1 MGKQTVS
8 NEKANESTAE
18 FKIVV
23 EENDS
28 FDPITDSTYMTST
41 AFGEKVSALFKSVFR
56 DCEGCAFEINQQGQA
71 YIAVYFNHNEAPD
84 DGSRAA
90 AVSRNIGAGSN
101 VSNETIRRIRD
112 NDNRNRFGDR
122 YYLTKEGKE
131 GIDDFLFDYLLTRNN
146 GKIQWDRITAD
157 VSQQGQMY
165 GQRALQ
171 YTKVSMLD
179 PVKLASII
187 FGDTDENGERV
198 EYGVS
203 VLKSAPQMSIGN
215 FQPVWILEIKRVF
228 EKSLVGVCNSLGLAP
243 SSGLNIIR

>member
-1 MGKQTVS
+1 MGKQTES
-8 NEKANESTAE
+8 NEKANESKGE

-23 EENDS
+23 QEHEP
-28 FDPITDSTYMTST
+28 FDAITDSTYMTST

-71 YIAVYFNHNEAPD
+71 YIAVYFNHNEAPE
-84 DGSRAA
+84 DGRAA
-90 AVSRNIGAGSN
+90 AVSRDVGTTSNIH
-101 VSNETIRRIRD
+101 NETVKRVRN

-122 YYLTKEGKE
+122 YYLTNEGKE
-131 GIDDFLFDYLLTRNN
+131 GIDDFLFDYLINRNN

-179 PVKLASII
+179 PVKLASVI